1 MKPVVENRVKP
12 ATWGEITG
20 SHDEWNRRVEAAEDM
35 RRVIVKLHR
44 QMYFT
49 NKDAVL
55 PMLRRAHR
63 LAKLK
68 YTEHIVALARMAPQ
82 YIYRL
87 HAVCLRRQK
96 FLERKLDM
104 MQKSWREE
112 MFEQFQETLVQYELT
127 CEQIWA
133 LKVGVE
139 AGAEEWA
146 ASGRIDGAGGSDG
159 SPVPASTPAVQGEL
173 NLVDSG

>member
-1 MKPVVENRVKP
+1 MKPVAENRVKP

-20 SHDEWNRRVEAAEDM
+20 SQNEWDQRVEAAEDM

-44 QMYFT
+44 QLYFT
-49 NKDAVL
+49 NVDAVV
-55 PMLRRAHR
+55 PMLRKAHR
-63 LAKLK
+63 LAVLK
-68 YTEHIVALARMAPQ
+68 YTEQIVALARMSPH
-82 YIYRL
+82 YIRRL
-87 HAVCLRRQK
+87 FVACVQRRK

-112 MFEQFQETLVQYELT
+112 RFEQFQETLVQYELT

-139 AGAEEWA
+139 AGAEELA
-146 ASGRIDGAGGSDG
+146 ASGRIDGAGSDG
-159 SPVPASTPAVQGEL
+159 SPVPASTLAVQGEL